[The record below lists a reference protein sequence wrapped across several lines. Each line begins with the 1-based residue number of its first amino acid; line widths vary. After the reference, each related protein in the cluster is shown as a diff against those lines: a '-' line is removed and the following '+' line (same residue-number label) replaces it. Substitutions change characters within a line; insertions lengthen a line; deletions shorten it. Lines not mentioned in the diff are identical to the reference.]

1 MREML
6 EKGRIS
12 PLQMTMIM
20 HPTIT
25 ATAILLVPA
34 ITAKYAKQDLWISP
48 ILASFIGF
56 FTVFVIF
63 QLNKNFPEKTFIEYC
78 TDIIGKIPGKVI
90 GIFYLIYYLHQTGII
105 IQEYGQFVVG
115 NFLHQTPLVVV
126 MVSMVL
132 VCASAVYGG
141 LEVIGRTSQ
150 IILPVVGLF
159 FILVVIM
166 LLKDLDFL
174 EILPIFERGPMPA
187 LMGAYT
193 PSGWFSEM
201 FLISF
206 MLPYLKQQQKG
217 LKWGMICVFSIVLIM
232 VIANLVTYML
242 FGPLTEFFTYPVMNA
257 VRYISIAEFLEHLEA
272 IIMAIWV
279 ASTFIKISMFYYVI
293 VLGAAQWLN
302 LSDFRPIILPIGFLL
317 IVVSIWSTPNLLEM
331 VHFLSTYEAIYL
343 IVPQTFIP
351 LILLGILWV
360 RKKVKGSKR
369 GNTHAQNA

>member
-1 MREML
+1 ML

-12 PLQMTMIM
+12 PLQMTIIM
-20 HPTIT
+20 NPTIT
-25 ATAILLVPA
+25 ATAVLLVPA

-48 ILASFIGF
+48 ILASLIGF
-56 FTVFVIF
+56 FTVFIIF

-78 TDIIGKIPGKVI
+78 TDIIGKIPGKVL

-126 MVSMVL
+126 LASMVL

-174 EILPIFERGPMPA
+174 EILPVFERGPMPA

-293 VLGAAQWLN
+293 VLGMAQWLN